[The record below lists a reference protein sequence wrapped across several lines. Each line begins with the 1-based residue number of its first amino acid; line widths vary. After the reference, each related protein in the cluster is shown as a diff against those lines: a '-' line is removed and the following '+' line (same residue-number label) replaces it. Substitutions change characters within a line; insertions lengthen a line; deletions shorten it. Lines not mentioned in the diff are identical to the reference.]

1 MTSTQQSEQHL
12 AGGLPADLDEAVHR
26 CLVAGFDGTTGV
38 PHTLKGLIDRGLGGV
53 ILFTRNVRDAGQV
66 RRLTDEL
73 RALRPDL
80 LVAIDNEGGGIGHLV
95 AAGAPEVPG
104 SYALGVV
111 DDPDLTARCADALAG
126 HLASLGI
133 TVSYAPVAD
142 LQHHPDNPI
151 VRTRSFGADP
161 ELAARHLRA
170 WITATEARGVAS
182 CAKHFPG
189 HGGTVTD
196 SHHEMA
202 VDPRSYDEILADVEP
217 FRAAVAAGVPMLM
230 SAHVV
235 YPALDP
241 ERPATLSRRIL
252 GDLLRHELGFE
263 GVLVSDA
270 LEMKAIADRYGEAA
284 GARLALAAGADQV
297 IVAVPDLSTTL
308 ACRDA
313 VIDALREGVLA
324 EERVREAAGRVRGLA
339 ERYASGG
346 VGGGG
351 VGASVGVG
359 GWDAEAGLEAA
370 RRAVR
375 GGFAGVARSGGV
387 AGSGGSPGSGGVV
400 GSAGSQGSAVVAR
413 SGGVVG
419 SGGSQ
424 GSAVVAWSGG
434 AVGSAGSPGS
444 AEVAGVAGVVRS
456 GAGVG
461 VRGAYVVDLFPSP
474 HPALNWGGE
483 DLLSAVRALD
493 PTAAGVALNEAPV
506 EPGALVEGILRRAA
520 GAPLVVATADAG
532 LYPWQGELR
541 ERLVAGRGDAVVVET
556 GLPGGGG
563 HGGAAA
569 GALCSFGRGR
579 VNLRA
584 LAEVLV
590 GGV

>member
-1 MTSTQQSEQHL
+1 MKSTQQQPRHHL
-12 AGGLPADLDEAVHR
+12 PLDLDEAVHR
-26 CLVAGFDGTTGV
+26 CLVAGFDGTAGV
-38 PHTLKGLIDRGLGGV
+38 PHTLRRLIERGLGGV
-53 ILFTRNVRDAGQV
+53 ILFTRNVRDADQV

-142 LQHHPDNPI
+142 LQHHPANPI

-161 ELAARHLRA
+161 GLAARHLRA

-202 VDPRSYDEILADVEP
+202 VDPRSYDEIRADVEP

-252 GDLLRHELGFE
+252 GDLLRHDLGFD

-297 IVAVPDLSTTL
+297 IVAVPDLATTL

-313 VIDALREGVLA
+313 VIGALRDGTLVET
-324 EERVREAAGRVRGLA
+324 RVQEAAGRVRRLA
-339 ERYASGG
+339 ERYA
-346 VGGGG
+346 
-351 VGASVGVG
+351 GAAGAGTVPP
-359 GWDAEAGLEAA
+359 WDADAGLDAA

-375 GGFAGVARSGGV
+375 GG
-387 AGSGGSPGSGGVV
+387 
-400 GSAGSQGSAVVAR
+400 SAGF
-413 SGGVVG
+413 
-419 SGGSQ
+419 
-424 GSAVVAWSGG
+424 GG
-434 AVGSAGSPGS
+434 AVSS
-444 AEVAGVAGVVRS
+444 
-456 GAGVG
+456 
-461 VRGAYVVDLFPSP
+461 VRGAYVVDLFAPP

-483 DLLSAVRALD
+483 DLLSEVRALD
-493 PTAAGVALNEAPV
+493 PTAAGLALNEVPV
-506 EPGALVEGILRRAA
+506 DPRAMVEGILGWAA
-520 GAPLVVATADAG
+520 GVPLVVATSDAG
-532 LYPWQGELR
+532 LYPWQRELR
-541 ERLVAGRGDAVVVET
+541 DALTAGRGDAVVVET
-556 GLPGGGG
+556 GLPDR
-563 HGGAAA
+563 AA
-569 GALCSFGRGR
+569 ALCSYGRGR

>member
-1 MTSTQQSEQHL
+1 MKSMQQPQHHH
-12 AGGLPADLDEAVHR
+12 LPVDLDEAVHR

-38 PHTLKGLIDRGLGGV
+38 PHTLKRLIDRGLGGV
-53 ILFTRNVRDAGQV
+53 ILFTRNVRDADQV

-142 LQHHPDNPI
+142 LQQHPDNPI
-151 VRTRSFGADP
+151 VRTRSFGAAPD
-161 ELAARHLRA
+161 LAARHLRA

-202 VDPRSYDEILADVEP
+202 VDRRSYDEIRVDVEP

-252 GDLLRHELGFE
+252 NDLLRHDLGFE

-297 IVAVPDLSTTL
+297 IVAVPDLAVTL

-313 VIDALREGVLA
+313 VLGALRDGTLE
-324 EERVREAAGRVRGLA
+324 EERVREAAGRVRKLA
-339 ERYASGG
+339 ERYAGAVGEGEGASGG
-346 VGGGG
+346 WGAG
-351 VGASVGVG
+351 V
-359 GWDAEAGLEAA
+359 GLEAA

-375 GGFAGVARSGGV
+375 GRGAGGGV
-387 AGSGGSPGSGGVV
+387 AP
-400 GSAGSQGSAVVAR
+400 A
-413 SGGVVG
+413 
-419 SGGSQ
+419 
-424 GSAVVAWSGG
+424 
-434 AVGSAGSPGS
+434 P
-444 AEVAGVAGVVRS
+444 
-456 GAGVG
+456 
-461 VRGAYVVDLFPSP
+461 GAYVVDLFPPP

-483 DLLSAVRALD
+483 DLLSEVRALD
-493 PTAAGVALNEAPV
+493 PTAAGVALSEAPV
-506 EPGALVEGILRRAA
+506 DREALVAGVLRRAA
-520 GAPLVVATADAG
+520 GVPLVVATSDAG
-532 LYPWQGELR
+532 LYPWQAELR
-541 ERLVAGRGDAVVVET
+541 AALVAGRGDAVRVDT
-556 GLPGGGG
+556 GLPEG
-563 HGGAAA
+563 
-569 GALCSFGRGR
+569 GALCSYGRGK

-590 GGV
+590 GGAAF

>member
-1 MTSTQQSEQHL
+1 MKSMQQQPQHH
-12 AGGLPADLDEAVHR
+12 LPLDLDEAVHR

-38 PHTLKGLIDRGLGGV
+38 PDTLKRLIERGLGGV
-53 ILFTRNVRDAGQV
+53 ILFTRNVRDADQV

-142 LQHHPDNPI
+142 LQHHPANPI

-170 WITATEARGVAS
+170 WITATEARGIAS

-202 VDPRSYDEILADVEP
+202 VDLRSYDEIRADVEP

-252 GDLLRHELGFE
+252 GDLLRHDLGFD

-297 IVAVPDLSTTL
+297 IVAVPDLATTL

-313 VIDALREGVLA
+313 VIGALRDGMLA
-324 EERVREAAGRVRGLA
+324 EDRVREAAGRVRKLA
-339 ERYASGG
+339 ERYADA
-346 VGGGG
+346 VEE
-351 VGASVGVG
+351 GAVAP
-359 GWDAEAGLEAA
+359 WDAGAGLDAA

-375 GGFAGVARSGGV
+375 GTLPGARAGDCA
-387 AGSGGSPGSGGVV
+387 AAP
-400 GSAGSQGSAVVAR
+400 
-413 SGGVVG
+413 
-419 SGGSQ
+419 
-424 GSAVVAWSGG
+424 
-434 AVGSAGSPGS
+434 
-444 AEVAGVAGVVRS
+444 
-456 GAGVG
+456 
-461 VRGAYVVDLFPSP
+461 GAYVVDLFPPP

-493 PTAAGVALNEAPV
+493 PTASGMALNEAPV
-506 EPGALVEGILRRAA
+506 DPAALAEGVLRWAA
-520 GAPLVVATADAG
+520 GVPLVVATSDAG
-532 LYPWQGELR
+532 LYPWQAELR
-541 ERLVAGRGDAVVVET
+541 AALAAGRGDAVLVDT
-556 GLPGGGG
+556 GLPDA
-563 HGGAAA
+563 GAGV
-569 GALCSFGRGR
+569 GALCSYGRGQ

-590 GGV
+590 GHAA

>member
-1 MTSTQQSEQHL
+1 MKSTKSMQQQSQHH
-12 AGGLPADLDEAVHR
+12 LPLDLPVDLDEAVHR

-38 PHTLKGLIDRGLGGV
+38 PSTLKRLVERGLGGV
-53 ILFTRNVRDAGQV
+53 ILFTRNVRDADQV

-161 ELAARHLRA
+161 GLAARHLRA
-170 WITATEARGVAS
+170 WITATEARGIAS

-202 VDPRSYDEILADVEP
+202 VDPRSYDEIRADVEP

-252 GDLLRHELGFE
+252 NDLLRHELGFE

-297 IVAVPDLSTTL
+297 IVAVPDLATTL

-313 VIDALREGVLA
+313 VIDALRDGLLA
-324 EERVREAAGRVRGLA
+324 EERVREAAGRVRKLA
-339 ERYASGG
+339 ERYAGAVAEGAGG
-346 VGGGG
+346 P
-351 VGASVGVG
+351 
-359 GWDAEAGLEAA
+359 WDAEVGLDAA

-375 GGFAGVARSGGV
+375 GG
-387 AGSGGSPGSGGVV
+387 
-400 GSAGSQGSAVVAR
+400 SAGCG
-413 SGGVVG
+413 
-419 SGGSQ
+419 
-424 GSAVVAWSGG
+424 GG
-434 AVGSAGSPGS
+434 AVSPPG
-444 AEVAGVAGVVRS
+444 
-456 GAGVG
+456 
-461 VRGAYVVDLFPSP
+461 RGAYVVDLFPPP

-493 PTAAGVALNEAPV
+493 PTASGMALNEAPV
-506 EPGALVEGILRRAA
+506 DPAALVEGVLRWAA
-520 GAPLVVATADAG
+520 GVPLVVATSDAG
-532 LYPWQGELR
+532 VYPWQRELR
-541 ERLVAGRGDAVVVET
+541 EALVAGRGDAVLVAT
-556 GLPGGGG
+556 GLPDGGPGS
-563 HGGAAA
+563 GAD
-569 GALCSFGRGR
+569 ALCSYGRGR

-584 LAEVLV
+584 LAEVMV
-590 GGV
+590 GHHAV